1 MPKHIS
7 AKEKFTSIHDE
18 KYIKEVEAIEG
29 GFLNLG
35 FNQLRVYFE
44 IIEKGEDSCIIKLK
58 IDYNANEEA
67 ISIASTIPSLQLEV
81 IVVVAKDY
89 LLKMKNESA
98 N

>member
-44 IIEKGEDSCIIKLK
+44 IVEKVKIHASSNRKSITMPMKKLFLLLQPYLP
-58 IDYNANEEA
+58 YN
-67 ISIASTIPSLQLEV
+67 
-81 IVVVAKDY
+81 
-89 LLKMKNESA
+89 
-98 N
+98 